1 MFMNRGGLMRHD
13 ERTIRNVDDEIYR
26 IAPRTH
32 GTGAGRMDAREE
44 YARDLREKAYL
55 RSQMNNMAEGGPAMM
70 PPMPMAQPMAQP
82 MPMGQPMLPPEAQVE
97 MTEGAATQQGEQLGQ
112 EYLNEM
118 MTGLDTAETTEEV
131 IDAIRGNDKTLQ
143 DRYDE
148 LANFVGENDAS
159 ATPESVLAFV
169 QPTIMM
175 TEQGA
180 MDSGIGELMQGIAG
194 EVDME
199 TEEGMAA
206 PMGQGVGELMMAQ
219 SVEEVVPQMN
229 QGGYVQNFRLGGEG
243 QASQFA
249 MLDDLLANRQQPST
263 ADQFSEMVQSRL
275 PVYQDLLGNTEDTKN
290 AMQSKLYF
298 DIAQAGLNL
307 ASGVDPRTGESMAGR
322 SLGSQFASAAAPV
335 AASAGAMAGERN
347 ALDTRAMAGALQSA
361 EASEAARIGD
371 ARSMEAALLAGG
383 INRAGQEAGFG
394 QQTSERE
401 RTQEFAAGETALSR
415 GLQREL
421 TESDQAHQ
429 QRLATERNQLTE
441 TLFDKESIRNIDEI
455 LERGGVET
463 RLINERGEVQTGL
476 IDTQLIATLKRDGKL
491 NEYDLGMVEA
501 RMKAEGEL
509 IGLRGLEQ
517 RASMRLELQKR
528 AKIAEDEQLHQL
540 EMQRERI
547 AQGESEFSRQLDRLL
562 NNDEF
567 AEELGRDQFAELVR
581 QREALRG
588 GERGIVNAVA
598 NDIFGINTDFGVGTT
613 AFDLERDA
621 SRLNRETFNLNKKAQ
636 KFGFNI
642 QEQALELQQEEAS
655 FMQRYRSATSKL
667 NEELAR
673 AESERDNSS
682 LNLRGY
688 QAQTNRITALQEMQ
702 TDYGS
707 IFGNSQDGIM
717 RGILTDVDRMNS
729 FGSGNLSPSDA
740 AQVITALEYVSRP
753 VTRTNPNTG
762 MSETQV
768 PSLPTYQIE
777 AARNYERN
785 VGPLFKD
792 GGPVIKMAEG
802 GSAFEQR
809 LLQQSGAAIAP
820 TRNPGMIVDETISFE
835 ETGGIPSGLKRS
847 INFFGDQVKDVTG
860 LGVGEAYPEVTR
872 GAEQLVAMANM
883 TQRFIRESTTGR
895 PFAVEIEQLAE
906 EIARPGAFAGDERN
920 MIKLQTMRSQ
930 LQEIQGIAQGVLDNP
945 QGYDKKMIMDAR
957 QDLTQL
963 SPLLDNYNKL
973 INSYEV
979 GLGKKDKPD
988 PSMFEMGAGNAQ
1000 GSAAGMAI
1008 GPRTREE
1015 LESMEGVDTKM
1026 LLAGGMPYGP
1036 LATGDVT
1043 RAMLGNNKRTGK
1055 NLSIL
1060 GYDTGIDSSAILA
1073 NQGGPITRR
1082 GN

>member
-1 MFMNRGGLMRHD
+1 MTILNRPMFMNRGGLMRHD

-55 RSQMNNMAEGGPAMM
+55 RNQMNNMAEGGPAMM
-70 PPMPMAQPMAQP
+70 PPMPMGQPMAQP

-97 MTEGAATQQGEQLGQ
+97 MTEGAASQQGEQLGQ

-229 QGGYVQNFRLGGEG
+229 QGGYVQNFADGKEV
-243 QASQFA
+243 SQFA
-249 MLDDLLANRQQPST
+249 MLEGLMANRQQPST
-263 ADQFSEMVQSRL
+263 ADQFSDMVQSRL

-383 INRAGQEAGFG
+383 ISRAGQEAGFG
-394 QQTSERE
+394 QQTSERLGTE
-401 RTQEFAAGETALSR
+401 AFAEGESALTR

-421 TESDQAHQ
+421 NESNQEHQ

-441 TLFDKESIRNIDEI
+441 TLFDKETIRNIDEI

-501 RMKAEGEL
+501 RMNAEEKL
-509 IGLRGLEQ
+509 IGVRGLEQ
-517 RASMRLELQKR
+517 RATLRLDISGRAGLQ
-528 AKIAEDEQLHQL
+528 EDEQLHRL
-540 EMQRERI
+540 EMQKRQLGQQEDQFGRE
-547 AQGESEFSRQLDRLL
+547 LDRLME
-562 NNDEF
+562 NDEF
-567 AEELGRDQFAELVR
+567 REKFQEAQLLEQERS
-581 QREALRG
+581 REAGGAG
-588 GERGIVNAVA
+588 GERGFLNAITPF
-598 NDIFGINTDFGVGTT
+598 DMFVGPS
-613 AFDLERDA
+613 AFDL
-621 SRLNRETFNLNKKAQ
+621 NQTAQ
-636 KFGFNI
+636 QFGFNL
-642 QEQALELQQEEAS
+642 QEQAMQLKADQQG
-655 FMQRYRSATSKL
+655 FMQRYRSATNKL
-667 NEELAR
+667 GEELAR
-673 AESERDNSS
+673 AESQRDNSS

-688 QAQTNRITALQEMQ
+688 QAQTDRITALQEMQ
-702 TDYGS
+702 TDYSSVFGS
-707 IFGNSQDGIM
+707 SQDGIM
-717 RGILTDVDRMNS
+717 RGILTDVDRMNN
-729 FGSGNLSPSDA
+729 FGNGNLSPSDA

-753 VTRTNPNTG
+753 ITRTNPNTG

-768 PSLPTYQIE
+768 PSIPTYQIE
-777 AARNYERN
+777 AARNYEQN
-785 VGPLFKD
+785 VGPLFKN

-820 TRNPGMIVDETISFE
+820 TRNPGRIVDETLSFE
-835 ETGGIPSGLKRS
+835 SNSGLPSAIKRGF
-847 INFFGDQVKDVTG
+847 NFAGDQIQDV
-860 LGVGEAYPEVTR
+860 LGIGGGEPFPEVTQA
-872 GAEQLVAMANM
+872 GEQLVAIANM

-895 PFAVEIEQLAE
+895 PFAVEISQMAE
-906 EIARPGAFAGDERN
+906 EIARPGTFAGDERN

-957 QDLTQL
+957 QDLTQVA
-963 SPLLDNYNKL
+963 PLLDNYNKL
-973 INSYEV
+973 IESYEI

-1000 GSAAGMAI
+1000 GSAAGTAGMA
-1008 GPRTREE
+1008 G
-1015 LESMEGVDTKM
+1015 M
-1026 LLAGGMPYGP
+1026 AGK
-1036 LATGDVT
+1036 LS
-1043 RAMLGNNKRTGK
+1043 GK

-1060 GYDTGIDSSAILA
+1060 GYDTGIDSSTILA